1 MFGNKRKL
9 KLSLIDDYIKIIT
22 IKNFY
27 NNPLEQYYNVEIL
40 KKINKLKELL
50 NNLSTI
56 YLQIF
61 EKIRLKDESFMLLNH
76 ELSLNNKLFESITY
90 ENFSQ
95 TVDKTDN
102 DLHSITNNLSYK
114 LKKLKIDKLIL
125 LN

>member
-61 EKIRLKDESFMLLNH
+61 EKIRLKDESFILLNH

-102 DLHSITNNLSYK
+102 DIHSITNNLSYK